1 MNGYGYLIVGIVV
14 VAIIALLATNKKF
27 VETLKNIYKI
37 EELRKRILYTLGLL
51 LVYRLGCFVVIPG
64 INPNALGEGSA
75 LASQLEGNGLLGL
88 LNVFSGGAFGNAA
101 IFALGV
107 MPYITASIIIQLMGI
122 MIPYFQ
128 KMQKEGESG
137 RRKMNQWTRM
147 LTIIVLLI
155 QGPAYI
161 TNLYHQVPEA
171 FVYGNTFLFLA
182 YATVILIAG
191 TMFIMWLGEK
201 ITDKG
206 IGNGISLIIMIG
218 IVARLPH
225 ALLAEIHARF
235 QPASGSAIMLILELV
250 LLFLVFMATVALVQ
264 AVRKIPVQY
273 AKRIVGN
280 KQYGGVRQYIPLKM
294 NAANVMPII
303 FAQALMFIP
312 MLFANVAP
320 GFAAAFSDMRGFW
333 YNLTLGILVVAFTYF
348 YTAIIINPQMM
359 ADDMK
364 RNGGFIPG
372 VKPGKATVNYI
383 DTIMTRITLPGSI
396 FLALVAILPALAMKF
411 LNIQQAFAYFYGG
424 TSLLIMVGVILDTLK
439 QIESYLLMRHYD
451 GLMKTGRI
459 QGRY

>member
-206 IGNGISLIIMIG
+206 LGNGISLIIMVG
-218 IVARLPH
+218 IIARLPQ
-225 ALLAEIHARF
+225 ALLVEFNMRWAEAV
-235 QPASGSAIMLILELV
+235 GGMVMLVVEIVILY
-250 LLFLVFMATVALVQ
+250 LVFMATISVLQ
-264 AVRKIPVQY
+264 AVRKVPVQY

-280 KQYGGVRQYIPLKM
+280 KQYGGVRQYIPLKL

-303 FAQALMFIP
+303 FAQAIMFIP
-312 MLFANVAP
+312 MLFGGKVGAAMANYT
-320 GFAAAFSDMRGFW
+320 GFW
-333 YNLTLGILVVAFTYF
+333 YNFVFAILVILFTYF
-348 YTAIIINPQMM
+348 YTAIIVNPNM
-359 ADDMK
+359 
-364 RNGGFIPG
+364 
-372 VKPGKATVNYI
+372 
-383 DTIMTRITLPGSI
+383 
-396 FLALVAILPALAMKF
+396 
-411 LNIQQAFAYFYGG
+411 
-424 TSLLIMVGVILDTLK
+424 
-439 QIESYLLMRHYD
+439 
-451 GLMKTGRI
+451 
-459 QGRY
+459 

>member
-161 TNLYHQVPEA
+161 TNLYRQVPDA

-182 YATVILIAG
+182 YATIIMIAG

-225 ALLAEIHARF
+225 ALLAEIN
-235 QPASGSAIMLILELV
+235 GSAIMLILELV